1 MQIENENINPDT
13 VNPDTSKT
21 VFKLNGFE
29 VSMTEAEKGVLLE
42 KLSTWKSKLV
52 KFCVCLVIAG
62 LLSLIPFGAVGKSL
76 ITRGQEWVQSIQVEI
91 EANKQL
97 KQEQIEKEKAE
108 KAAKEAERVA
118 QEAEKTAKEVEKTEE
133 TPNAL
138 EDFKQTLQIFQPII
152 FLLRI
157 TSVIVLVMSVV
168 RLVASMCLED
178 AGCSSSSLMITIAA
192 AITLGLTLLF

>member
-1 MQIENENINPDT
+1 MQIQNENVNPDT
-13 VNPDTSKT
+13 STSKT

-52 KFCVCLVIAG
+52 KLCVCLVIAG
-62 LLSLIPFGAVGKSL
+62 LLSLIPFGTVGKSL
-76 ITRGQEWVQSIQVEI
+76 ITRGQEWIQSIQVEI

-108 KAAKEAERVA
+108 KAAKEAER
-118 QEAEKTAKEVEKTEE
+118 ETAKEVEKTEE

-157 TSVIVLVMSVV
+157 VSVIVLIISVV
-168 RLVASMCLED
+168 KLVASMCLED
-178 AGCSSSSLMITIAA
+178 AGCVSSSLMITIAA
-192 AITLGLTLLF
+192 AIALGLTLLF

>member
-1 MQIENENINPDT
+1 MQIQNENVNPDT

-21 VFKLNGFE
+21 MFKLNGFE

-52 KFCVCLVIAG
+52 RLAICLVIAG
-62 LLSLIPFGAVGKSL
+62 LLSLIPFGTVGKSL

-108 KAAKEAERVA
+108 KAAKEAERETA
-118 QEAEKTAKEVEKTEE
+118 KEAEKIEE

-138 EDFKQTLQIFQPII
+138 EDFLQIFQPII

-157 TSVIVLVMSVV
+157 VSVIVLIISVV

-178 AGCSSSSLMITIAA
+178 AGCSSSSLMITIVA
-192 AITLGLTLLF
+192 AIALGLTLLLPQLLTLLF

>member
-1 MQIENENINPDT
+1 
-13 VNPDTSKT
+13 
-21 VFKLNGFE
+21 
-29 VSMTEAEKGVLLE
+29 MTEAEKGVLLE

-52 KFCVCLVIAG
+52 KLCICLVIAG
-62 LLSLIPFGAVGKSL
+62 LLSLIPFGTVGKSL

-108 KAAKEAERVA
+108 KAAKEAERVV

-138 EDFKQTLQIFQPII
+138 GSFKQILHFFRPIL
-152 FLLRI
+152 FLLEI
-157 TSVIVLVMSVV
+157 VNAVVLVISMVKFA
-168 RLVASMCLED
+168 ASMNFED
-178 AGCSSSSLMITIAA
+178 AENRSSSLMILIAA
-192 AITLGLTLLF
+192 IVAMSLTSLLLLV

>member
-1 MQIENENINPDT
+1 MQIQNENVNPDT

-52 KFCVCLVIAG
+52 KFAICLVIAG
-62 LLSLIPFGAVGKSL
+62 LLSLIPFGTVGKSL

-108 KAAKEAERVA
+108 KAAKEAERETA
-118 QEAEKTAKEVEKTEE
+118 KEAEKIEE
-133 TPNAL
+133 TSNALL

-157 TSVIVLVMSVV
+157 VSVIVLIISVV
-168 RLVASMCLED
+168 KLVASMCLED

-192 AITLGLTLLF
+192 AIALGLTLLL